1 MTEKQRKEF
10 GRWLREHREALGLN
24 QTEAG
29 RRAGMS
35 RTQWTRL
42 ELGESGTRRENV
54 PQIAKAIKSD
64 LHETYRRAGF
74 VPPSEELYL
83 PAVIEDFNHL
93 PKGVQ
98 EDLAVQIRALRQK
111 YLHQEKA
118 RTSPC

>member
-10 GRWLREHREALGLN
+10 GRWLRQHREALGLN
-24 QTEAG
+24 QSEAG

-54 PQIAKAIKSD
+54 PQIARAIKAD

-74 VPPSEELYL
+74 VPPIEELYL

-93 PKGVQ
+93 PKHVQ
-98 EDLAVQIRALRQK
+98 EDLAVQIKALRQK
-111 YLHQEKA
+111 YLHQEQA
-118 RTSPC
+118 RISR